1 MRRRAKEPRRVPQIM
16 ADMFADEDAAR
27 FFQVVQ
33 MLQRSTM
40 LHMGYVPDHEGA
52 FHYNLLE
59 AKEGIEVLRIFQKKT
74 QGNLSDRETQMLR
87 AVISELQMQ
96 FTKAPDV
103 QRKRQEEQAQSD
115 VVRETFA
122 QPRDGPVEDLSTPA
136 SGEEE

>member
-40 LHMGYVPDHEGA
+40 LLMGYVPDHEGA

-59 AKEGIEVLRIFQKKT
+59 AKEGIEVLRMFQKKT

-122 QPRDGPVEDLSTPA
+122 QPRDGPVEDHSTPA